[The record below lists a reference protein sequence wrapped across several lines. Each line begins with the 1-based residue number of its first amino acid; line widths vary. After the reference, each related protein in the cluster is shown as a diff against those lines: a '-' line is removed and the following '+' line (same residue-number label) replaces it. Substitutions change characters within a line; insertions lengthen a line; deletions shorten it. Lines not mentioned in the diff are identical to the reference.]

1 MLNLK
6 KQIPNLLT
14 LSNLL
19 CGMFIIINAF
29 QLEFLNA
36 AYWAIAALIFD
47 FLDGTAARLIKV
59 SSPFGKELDS
69 LADMVSFGVA
79 PAMVLYNYWSNEL
92 YESEALTSSAYD
104 GLLICMPLLIA
115 LLSGYR
121 LAKFNSSEQNND
133 YFIGLPTPV
142 MALAC
147 FALPLAAE
155 QHELTNVWLNHPFF
169 IMLFC
174 VIGALL
180 LISNIKLF
188 SIKIGSQNKK
198 LNSIRVA
205 MLLTCALLIGWL
217 HFLGGFLCL
226 IVYLVFSLAFQ
237 KLI

>member
-19 CGMFIIINAF
+19 CGTFIIISAF

-36 AYWAIAALIFD
+36 AYWAVAALMFD
-47 FLDGTAARLIKV
+47 FLDGTAARLLNV
-59 SSPFGKELDS
+59 SSSIGKELDS
-69 LADMVSFGVA
+69 MADMVSFGVA
-79 PAMVLYNYWSNEL
+79 PAMVLFNYWSNEL
-92 YESEALTSSAYD
+92 YETGSLVVYF
-104 GLLICMPLLIA
+104 PLLIA
-115 LLSGYR
+115 VFSGYR
-121 LAKFNSSEQNND
+121 LAKFNVSEQNND
-133 YFIGLPTPV
+133 YFSGLPTP
-142 MALAC
+142 ALALAS
-147 FALPLAAE
+147 FALPLAGE
-155 QHELTNVWLNHPFF
+155 QFELANIWLNNPFF

-174 VIGALL
+174 IIGALL
-180 LISNIKLF
+180 LTSNIKLF

-198 LNSIRVA
+198 LNIIRVA